1 MNLHGWIIIGG
12 WDPPNTSCIA
22 GLHALAPLGAS
33 VVECSGDDTLAVHI
47 KTLRR
52 GWPYLRIIPGMY
64 AYHSIAGHWDHPDYW
79 ERVRRALEVAADL
92 CGSHVVLLDVE
103 TVFSRLPTQQITWR
117 GATRALGQTE
127 RAWWIYPALIG
138 NPLAES
144 FIKAMYA
151 AMGDRVRFVTPT
163 YSLPQLHR
171 RGRRAGRLAGRQR
184 QSRGGV
190 CGDAI
195 GRSPR
200 GRRQGLPDLL
210 GCSGLVR
217 GGGGRGDGPER
228 GTVVILFLLLCLDV
242 LLRLLVSLAGGPQ
255 FGL

>member
-151 AMGDRVRFVTPT
+151 AMGDRVRFVTNRWT
-163 YSLPQLHR
+163 GANIGDSAVAAETKHR
-171 RGRRAGRLAGRQR
+171 RQLTLCPNFIAEVGVRVG
-184 QSRGGV
+184 SRGDNDNHEAAFVATPLAEARAAGAKDCLIYSGAAVWSEAAVVVATALKGV
-190 CGDAI
+190 
-195 GRSPR
+195 
-200 GRRQGLPDLL
+200 QL
-210 GCSGLVR
+210 
-217 GGGGRGDGPER
+217 
-228 GTVVILFLLLCLDV
+228 
-242 LLRLLVSLAGGPQ
+242 
-255 FGL
+255 